1 MKNIS
6 NKQMEFFATL
16 KEIQD
21 TVVNVALCKKND
33 DIENMLYNATYETI
47 YSILE
52 LFDGYTKESI
62 KMDIVDI
69 ESGESISKGIQLHDV
84 CVNFIN
90 YEKNK

>member
-1 MKNIS
+1 MKDLS
-6 NKQMEFFATL
+6 NKQIEFFTAL

-21 TVVNVALCKKND
+21 TVVNVSLCNKSD

-62 KMDIVDI
+62 KMEIVDI
-69 ESGESISKGIQLHDV
+69 ESGESISNGIQLHDV

-90 YEKNK
+90 YEKE